1 MRKYYLLAPLF
12 PLVILTSC
20 SNGSLSSTQALDALE
35 VIEYHQ
41 RDINFQFP
49 NAVTLIIEETT
60 ATNSIKMGQRKSVGS
75 SVIKTITYD
84 KDNNFFSFIVVD
96 KNDSDNNYE
105 YYFYAT
111 GLSLYE
117 ARKSS
122 SESTY
127 AIETTLTYKEIQ
139 KKINEKAI
147 SFNIFNILLGIE
159 EVNDLSSIFYNNMLG
174 AKAYEALLDSDTTLE
189 RFEHYFSSDNDS
201 SLYAKEN
208 IVYTYY
214 NDDGEGTVMT
224 ENISNREINF
234 ANNLM
239 ILDNSYKEIFY
250 RFVFDNQVVR
260 EETTVISKNIAVN
273 LSADITIPDLSSYTR
288 E

>member
-75 SVIKTITYD
+75 SVVKTITYD

-127 AIETTLTYKEIQ
+127 AIETTLTYQEIQ

-159 EVNDLSSIFYNNMLG
+159 EVNDLSSIFYNNTLG

-260 EETTVISKNIAVN
+260 EETTVISKNIEVN
-273 LSADITIPDLSSYTR
+273 LSANITIPDLSSYTR

>member
-1 MRKYYLLAPLF
+1 MRKFYLLAPLF

-20 SNGSLSSTQALDALE
+20 SNGSLSSTQALNALE

-41 RDINFQFP
+41 RDTNFQFP

-84 KDNNFFSFIVVD
+84 KDNNFFSFTVVD

-127 AIETTLTYKEIQ
+127 AIDTTLTYQEIQ

-159 EVNDLSSIFYNNMLG
+159 EVNDLSSIFYNDMLG

-189 RFEHYFSSDNDS
+189 RFEHYFSSDNES

-260 EETTVISKNIAVN
+260 EETTVISKNIEVS
-273 LSADITIPDLSSYTR
+273 LSANITIPDLSSYTR